1 MIRTTPLALAA
12 AAVLAA
18 SPAALAAPVIDE
30 AGAAAFKATLSQAI
44 EDYGQVMALS
54 MGPGAQDVETIMD
67 GELTVEVA
75 DGYYAATLP
84 ALRFVSQA
92 DGLSAAFNVGT
103 VAINA
108 VPGDEDGVYTMAIA
122 LPSPMTAV
130 ITPPAEAGEPLILE
144 WSVSEQRD
152 YTVQWDSRLDARW
165 GVPFAGVLA
174 GNIDHRGWTIS
185 GATPDGDLSMTIDA
199 VHGGWDYR
207 LDEAGLATGPME
219 LSLEGWAYDLPEA
232 DGKPVDLKFRLGA
245 LTLSGQMTEV
255 DLGAAGGAMRDL
267 LDNIGNLHTAMAA
280 VEAGGTPPDMA
291 AFLPIADAYG
301 ALYGNMLSDMDLSY
315 KLKDLSFEGPAPEA
329 PGGRVAFALAGAE
342 IGMGFADLMS
352 DAGRVS
358 KRIAYSGLSI
368 TPPPPGVAPA
378 IPSAGSFTVEA
389 SKIPAKTIAAMV
401 RGALVSAAENPDMAQ
416 MAFMGMTAKLPGLLA
431 SQGTTVTLSD
441 TGARN
446 ATYSVT
452 ADGSATASMEA
463 PMGAVAN
470 LLVRFEGLEALIAA
484 LEGQAQADPNVAG
497 DVMPL
502 LMSLGQAQMMGAQ
515 EGTADVYTYDLQ
527 LGTDGVPTLNGQP
540 LQ

>member
-30 AGAAAFKATLSQAI
+30 AGAAAFKATLAQAI
-44 EDYGQVMALS
+44 ADYGDVLALS
-54 MGPGAQDVETIMD
+54 MGPGAQEIETIMD

-75 DGYYAATLP
+75 EGYYAATLP
-84 ALRFVSQA
+84 SLRFVSQQ
-92 DGLSAAFNVGT
+92 DGLSATFNVGT

-108 VPGDEDGVYTMAIA
+108 VPGEEDGVYTMAIA
-122 LPSPMTAV
+122 LPSPMTA
-130 ITPPAEAGEPLILE
+130 ILTPPAEAGEPLVLE
-144 WSVSEQRD
+144 WSVAEQRD

-165 GVPFAGVLA
+165 GVPFAGALA
-174 GNIDHRGWTIS
+174 GKIDHRGWTVA
-185 GATPDGDLSMTIDA
+185 GATSSGDMSVTIDA
-199 VHGGWDYR
+199 VRGGWDYR

-232 DGKPVDLKFRLGA
+232 DGKPADVTFRLGA

-255 DLGAAGGAMRDL
+255 DIGAAMAGYRTLMNSAQE
-267 LDNIGNLHTAMAA
+267 LHTFQAA
-280 VEAGGTPPDMA
+280 IEAGQEPDMSVM
-291 AFLPIADAYG
+291 LTLADAYG
-301 ALYGNMLSDMDLSY
+301 AMLGNLLSGVDVSY
-315 KLKDLSFEGPAPEA
+315 RIQDLSFDAPAPAA
-329 PGGRVAFALAGAE
+329 PGGRMALALGSAE
-342 IGMGFADLMS
+342 VGMGFADLMG

-358 KRIAYSGLSI
+358 KHVTFSGLSF

-378 IPSAGSFTVEA
+378 IPSAGSFTIEA
-389 SKIPAKTIAAMV
+389 SKIPAKTIAGMV
-401 RGALVSAAENPDMAQ
+401 RGALASAAENPEMGQ
-416 MAFMGMTAKLPGLLA
+416 MAFMGLTAKLPGLLA
-431 SQGTTVTLSD
+431 STGTKVTLSD

-446 ATYSVT
+446 ATYRVT

-484 LEGQAQADPNVAG
+484 LEGQAEADPNVAG
-497 DVMPL
+497 DVMPM

-515 EGTADVYTYDLQ
+515 EGAADVYTYDFQ